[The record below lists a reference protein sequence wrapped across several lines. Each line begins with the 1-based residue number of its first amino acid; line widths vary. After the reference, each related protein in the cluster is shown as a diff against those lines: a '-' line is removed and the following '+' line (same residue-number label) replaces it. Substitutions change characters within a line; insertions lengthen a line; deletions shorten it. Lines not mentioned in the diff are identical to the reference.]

1 MYPFKVRNGNSLHQK
16 RSFLKKSPTEWREVL
31 LGNIIDYFWNHGE
44 HDGLYIDCGAAYGIA
59 SVSMAH
65 KYKKVLSLE
74 CEYRN
79 YKLLK
84 ENCSYYNNIETMNIA
99 VGDREDVVT
108 VHSYSNSPLTSYV
121 SDNNKVRTDRRDKPD
136 SYYKNIPMKT
146 IDSLVSEKVNAIK
159 IDVEGY
165 ELNVIRG
172 AIETLK
178 NNDVLCI
185 IECFDE
191 RKDILTELMSAIG
204 YRYIETLDSCDMV
217 FRK

>member
-1 MYPFKVRNGNSLHQK
+1 
-16 RSFLKKSPTEWREVL
+16 
-31 LGNIIDYFWNHGE
+31 
-44 HDGLYIDCGAAYGIA
+44 
-59 SVSMAH
+59 MAQ

-74 CEYRN
+74 CDYRN

-108 VHSYSNSPLTSYV
+108 IHSYSNSPLTSYV
-121 SDNNKVRTDRRDKPD
+121 SDNNKIRTDRRNKPD
-136 SYYKNIPMKT
+136 RYYKNIPMKT

-185 IECFDE
+185 IESFKK
-191 RKDILTELMSAIG
+191 RKDRLTELMSEIG
-204 YRYIETLDSCDMV
+204 YRYIETLDDCDMV